1 MSFFESYEPPVNGA
15 RPGAVDALEV
25 ATPATPASSSAVAL
39 DLPALARLARELG
52 PRDLPAIVDRA
63 RQIGRELGSVLS
75 TDPRSEGTAAYYRW
89 QVRNRDGSTAPVEG
103 PTIDLMDA
111 LAGEWGR
118 LTYQIEIL
126 REAGSRVWLRARVID
141 LVTLV
146 IHERPYVAHL
156 REPPGHLASK
166 HDEAERWRVM
176 QLQSA
181 ESKAIRGVLERVI
194 PQHVQL
200 EALAAAR
207 EAASSTQ
214 LGLVPVLD
222 KAGKPITDRD
232 GRPQM
237 RRRTLSE
244 AVDEAVRGL
253 SQLSPPVPLELVER
267 WLGRSRAS
275 WIASDLGALRQLYR
289 RWRAGELTVELLE
302 REVAELEVG
311 RGSSLPVAGALEA
324 PVDRLDSLGL
334 GSAPAASAPPPPRAS
349 EGTPSGAAAP
359 GGGSSPGVQRGE
371 GEGRPV
377 SDVTTR
383 SDRDRLRGELEQLRA
398 EYPELVGRYAATLS
412 ARAPAARIAEV
423 LDTVKHEIE
432 ERRRASVERRSEPAA
447 PALPPAPDDDE
458 APDLSGAELLAEI
471 RALSRDLGPDALPAA
486 LRYAKIPQL
495 DGAPD
500 PALRLVL
507 EALLERIPV

>member
-1 MSFFESYEPPVNGA
+1 MTVSFFDSYEPPVNGA

-25 ATPATPASSSAVAL
+25 ATPASSSAVAL

-75 TDPRSEGTAAYYRW
+75 TDPRSEGSAAFYKW
-89 QVRNRDGSTAPVEG
+89 QVRNRDGSTATVEG

-214 LGLVPVLD
+214 LGLVPVTGKD
-222 KAGKPITDRD
+222 GKPIERD

-237 RRRTLSE
+237 RRRTLAE

-267 WLGRSRAS
+267 WLGRLRSS

-289 RWRAGELTVELLE
+289 RWRAGELTVEILE
-302 REVAELEVG
+302 REVAELEAG
-311 RGSSLPVAGALEA
+311 RGSSIPVAGTLEA
-324 PVDRLDSLGL
+324 PVDRLESLGL
-334 GSAPAASAPPPPRAS
+334 GSAPGAGATPPPRAS
-349 EGTPSGAAAP
+349 EATPVGATAS
-359 GGGSSPGVQRGE
+359 GGGSPPGVQRGE

-423 LDTVKHEIE
+423 LDTVRREIE
-432 ERRRASVERRSEPAA
+432 ERRQGVERRSAPAPAA
-447 PALPPAPDDDE
+447 PPAGDDDE
-458 APDLSGAELLAEI
+458 EPDLSGAELLAEI
-471 RALSRDLGPDALPAA
+471 HALSRDLGPDALPAA

-500 PALRLVL
+500 PVLRRVL